1 MNENH
6 LIIFVKNP
14 VKGQVKTRLASDIGT
29 EAALGV
35 YLQLLELTRHVAD
48 QVACTRHVFYSNEI
62 EDDHWD
68 EDRFNKH
75 TQEGVDLGERMKKAF
90 ETVFSLGAKK
100 AVIIGSDCPQITPTI
115 IEQAFSTIEDVDVA
129 IGPAQDGG
137 YYLLGMKKP
146 QPFLFDGKQWST
158 ASVFADTITDIA
170 NSGLTFFELPML
182 SDLDNAS
189 DLHLLDE

>member
-1 MNENH
+1 
-6 LIIFVKNP
+6 
-14 VKGQVKTRLASDIGT
+14 
-29 EAALGV
+29 
-35 YLQLLELTRHVAD
+35 
-48 QVACTRHVFYSNEI
+48 
-62 EDDHWD
+62 
-68 EDRFNKH
+68 
-75 TQEGVDLGERMKKAF
+75 MKKAF
-90 ETVFSLGAKK
+90 ETVFSLGGKK

-115 IEQAFSTIEDVDVA
+115 IEQAFSSIEHVDVA